1 MEKILK
7 LENIGFRYG
16 DKPVL
21 RQINY
26 SFEPG
31 KIYGI
36 VGKSGSGKTTLL
48 SVMSGLA
55 EPSEGRIL
63 CRGEDLT
70 ARDKYIYRSRDIG
83 VIFQNFNLLTKLT
96 AAENVELSLELSLR
110 SAGQKADPKE
120 LYFRAYGCLR
130 EVGLGQEE
138 ADRRVLKLSGGQQ
151 QRVAIARALSYN
163 PECILA
169 DEPTGNLDEH
179 TQKEIMEI
187 FRRLEDSGKCVI
199 IVTHSS
205 YVAGCADRCIELQQI
220 NHLQ

>member
-1 MEKILK
+1 M
-7 LENIGFRYG
+7 
-16 DKPVL
+16 
-21 RQINY
+21 
-26 SFEPG
+26 
-31 KIYGI
+31 
-36 VGKSGSGKTTLL
+36 
-48 SVMSGLA
+48 
-55 EPSEGRIL
+55 
-63 CRGEDLT
+63 
-70 ARDKYIYRSRDIG
+70 
-83 VIFQNFNLLTKLT
+83 
-96 AAENVELSLELSLR
+96 
-110 SAGQKADPKE
+110 
-120 LYFRAYGCLR
+120 
-130 EVGLGQEE
+130 GLGQEE

-187 FRRLEDSGKCVI
+187 FRRLADSGKCVI